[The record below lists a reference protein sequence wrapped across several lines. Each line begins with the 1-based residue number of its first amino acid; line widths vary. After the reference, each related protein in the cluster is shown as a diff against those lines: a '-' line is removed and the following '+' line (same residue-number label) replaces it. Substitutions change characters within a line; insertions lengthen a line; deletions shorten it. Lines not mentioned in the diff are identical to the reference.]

1 MPITIPSAKGLLGA
15 ALVTTLLASPTI
27 ALASAGDKAHDKPDD
42 ELVIGMSF
50 QELNNVY
57 FVTMQR
63 ALQEAANDMGA
74 KLVFTDARHDIS
86 KQINDVED
94 MLQRGIDILLLNPT
108 DSVGIQSA
116 VLSAHDAGVPVVA
129 VDAQAEG
136 PIDGFVGSKNF
147 DAGYKA
153 CHYMGE
159 KLDGKGKV
167 AILDGIPVVPI
178 LQRVEGCE
186 KALGEFDGIEVVD
199 KQNGHQERSTAMNV
213 TENMLQAHPDLAGIF
228 SVNDVGSLGALV
240 AIQSSGNDVKL
251 ASVDGNPEAVKAMQQ
266 PNSPLIAIAA
276 QHPATMVTQALEL
289 AVKKYRG
296 EESPSEVPI
305 DVTLVTADNA
315 ADFHW

>member
-1 MPITIPSAKGLLGA
+1 MPITIPHAKGLLGA
-15 ALVTTLLASPTI
+15 ALVSALLAIPAAQAAET
-27 ALASAGDKAHDKPDD
+27 GDKADD

-63 ALQEAANDMGA
+63 ALQEAVNEMGA
-74 KLVFTDARHDIS
+74 SLVFTDARHDIA

-94 MLQRGIDILLLNPT
+94 MLQRGVDILLLNPT

-116 VLSAHDAGVPVVA
+116 VMSAHDAGVPVVA

-159 KLDGKGKV
+159 QLGGEGKV
-167 AILDGIPVVPI
+167 AILDGIPVIPI
-178 LQRVEGCE
+178 LERVEGCQ
-186 KALGEFDGIEVVD
+186 KALGEFESIEVVD

-240 AIQSSGNDVKL
+240 AIQSSGMDVKL
-251 ASVDGNPEAVKAMQQ
+251 ASVDGNPEAVKVLAQ

-276 QHPATMVTQALEL
+276 QHPATMVVQALEL

-315 ADFHW
+315 KEFTW